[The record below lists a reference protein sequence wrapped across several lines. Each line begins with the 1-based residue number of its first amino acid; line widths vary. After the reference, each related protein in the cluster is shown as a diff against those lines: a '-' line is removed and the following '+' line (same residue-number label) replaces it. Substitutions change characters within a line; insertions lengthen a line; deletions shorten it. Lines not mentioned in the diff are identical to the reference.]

1 MSVSDAAQPGKGE
14 HIRNEEVDETVLE
27 KEGHELE
34 AAVLDA
40 EEELAQ
46 ADRLMLARPEDTW
59 PMIWSK
65 VNSDW
70 QFTSL
75 PYGNHAGLD

>member
-1 MSVSDAAQPGKGE
+1 MRVSDATQPGKGE
-14 HIRNEEVDETVLE
+14 HIRNEVDETVLE

-46 ADRLMLARPEDTW
+46 ADRLMLARPEDAW
-59 PMIWSK
+59 PMIWLK
-65 VNSDW
+65 GNSDW

-75 PYGNHAGLD
+75 PYGNHARLD